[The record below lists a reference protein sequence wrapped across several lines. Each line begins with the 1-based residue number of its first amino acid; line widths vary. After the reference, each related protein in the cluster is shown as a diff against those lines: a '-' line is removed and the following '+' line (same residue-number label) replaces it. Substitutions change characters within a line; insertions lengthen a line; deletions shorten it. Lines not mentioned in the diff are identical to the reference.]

1 MQQKQSNN
9 IVAAVGG
16 ESIHRNNPQKQVDS
30 TPSSKG
36 GAIFFELPNIPDDD
50 LILVENILK
59 VVKGLGTKDVS
70 LCVKYKVDIIQT
82 GYLLRAVL
90 PATDV
95 YEVDLEDLLFIQSV
109 SPSRIER
116 VCIAKSSSQQT
127 EIIIKIL
134 DYKQKIMVTSV
145 TSFSA
150 TRKRKFTQI

>member
-1 MQQKQSNN
+1 MQLKSPNN
-9 IVAAVGG
+9 KITVTAS
-16 ESIHRNNPQKQVDS
+16 ESIHQNNSQQNQVD
-30 TPSSKG
+30 PAAKG
-36 GAIFFELPNIPDDD
+36 NACFFELPNIPDDD

-90 PATDV
+90 PATEV

-116 VCIAKSSSQQT
+116 VCIAKSSSQQS
-127 EIIIKIL
+127 EIIVKVL
-134 DYKQKIMVTSV
+134 DHKQKVMITSV